1 MIARLVLPSVI
12 LLSAGAAAAVE
23 PRILRELMALTPQER
38 MEQRCDIEAMDRI
51 RSEQKGLSPD
61 KVIAY
66 TFADTEISGA
76 KLKATG
82 AAFRSKGE
90 WYRLRFKCE
99 TGGPERVSIKSFDYQ
114 IGTMVPRKDW
124 QRYYLYE

>member
-51 RSEQKGLSPD
+51 RREQKGFSPD

-66 TFADTEISGA
+66 TFADPQVSGT
-76 KLKATG
+76 KFKATG
-82 AAFRSKGE
+82 AAFRSRGE

-99 TGGPERVSIKSFDYQ
+99 TSGPERVSIKSFDYQ
-114 IGTMVPRKDW
+114 IGEMVPRKDW
-124 QRYYLYE
+124 QQYYLYN